1 MLFSMRCPSC
11 GWAAEPDH
19 RFCARCGAPLGDRP
33 AKGEERKV
41 VTVVFADLVGFT
53 SRAERLDPEDVHA
66 LLKPYYAR
74 LRSELE
80 RFGGTVEK
88 FIGDAVMA
96 VFGAPTAHEDD
107 PERAVRAALAIRDWL
122 LEQPEL
128 QVRIA
133 VNTGE
138 ALVALDARPEAGEGM
153 VSGDVINTAAR
164 LQATALVNGILVGE
178 AAYRA
183 SARVIRYRDA
193 EPVLAKGKRA
203 PLAVWEA
210 IEARSR
216 LGSEVGSV
224 IRTPLVGRDRE
235 LRLLTDSLARVGQ
248 DRTAQLVTV
257 VGVPG
262 IGKSRLI
269 AELFRAIEHDPTEI
283 IQWRQGRSLP
293 YGDGVTFW
301 VLAEMVK
308 AQAGVLETDA
318 PDQAAAKLRTSIAGV
333 IPDTA
338 EAGWIESHLRP
349 LAGLG
354 AADPGRG
361 DRRDESF
368 TAWRRFFERLADQHP
383 LALIFEDVHWADD
396 NLLDFI
402 DSLVELSV
410 DVPLLVVCGAR
421 PELLERRSGW
431 GGGKRNAVTLSLSPL
446 SDAETAALI
455 SGLARRPLI
464 PADTRRTLL
473 TRAGGNPLYAE
484 QYVRMLVE
492 RGDAADLPLPETVQG
507 IIAARIDG
515 LALAEKQ
522 VLQDAAVIG
531 KVFWPGAAAAVGE
544 RTPADVEACLKT
556 LQRRE
561 FVQRSRRSSAASEAE
576 YSFLHVLMRD
586 VAYGEIPRA
595 QRAEKHRRAAG
606 WLTSFGRAEDN
617 AEMVAHHYQS
627 AVELRR
633 TAAEPVDPDLA
644 AEARVSLQEAGA
656 HAFALSAYHNA
667 GPILRVGAGAGPGGL
682 PRAGPAAAPAGT
694 CSTLPWAVRWHHA
707 GGRRRG
713 AHRPWRERGRRRGGG
728 GVGERLLA
736 ARRP

>member
-1 MLFSMRCPSC
+1 MSMSSQLHQREVLPCQDTGRPVPLQGEGCGMLFSMRCPSC

-41 VTVVFADLVGFT
+41 VTVVFADLFGFT

-361 DRRDESF
+361 DRRQVLH
-368 TAWRRFFERLADQHP
+368 RLAS
-383 LALIFEDVHWADD
+383 
-396 NLLDFI
+396 LLR
-402 DSLVELSV
+402 
-410 DVPLLVVCGAR
+410 A
-421 PELLERRSGW
+421 
-431 GGGKRNAVTLSLSPL
+431 
-446 SDAETAALI
+446 
-455 SGLARRPLI
+455 
-464 PADTRRTLL
+464 
-473 TRAGGNPLYAE
+473 AGGPASA
-484 QYVRMLVE
+484 
-492 RGDAADLPLPETVQG
+492 GADLRGCSLGGRQPPRLHRFLG
-507 IIAARIDG
+507 G
-515 LALAEKQ
+515 AL
-522 VLQDAAVIG
+522 
-531 KVFWPGAAAAVGE
+531 
-544 RTPADVEACLKT
+544 R
-556 LQRRE
+556 
-561 FVQRSRRSSAASEAE
+561 
-576 YSFLHVLMRD
+576 
-586 VAYGEIPRA
+586 
-595 QRAEKHRRAAG
+595 RRAAP
-606 WLTSFGRAEDN
+606 RR
-617 AEMVAHHYQS
+617 
-627 AVELRR
+627 LRR
-633 TAAEPVDPDLA
+633 APRAAGTPFRLGRGQAQRGHALA
-644 AEARVSLQEAGA
+644 VAALGCGDGGA
-656 HAFALSAYHNA
+656 HQRP
-667 GPILRVGAGAGPGGL
+667 GPSTADPG
-682 PRAGPAAAPAGT
+682 RHPAHPADEGGWQPSL
-694 CSTLPWAVRWHHA
+694 CRAVRAHA
-707 GGRRRG
+707 G
-713 AHRPWRERGRRRGGG
+713 
-728 GVGERLLA
+728 
-736 ARRP
+736 